1 MGLLKSALH
10 VARPDGFGKRPRGPL
25 GGGQGGPSVAKRWR
39 IRHKLL
45 LGLGLVLCSFAL
57 VLAGAVHGLTSYMDT
72 MKTLDCKYSENVLE
86 KEFKQSARNLLGTI
100 DGGASLDEEETQLRT
115 RLTICRSNLAAYE
128 TQLDDTI
135 SRGRD
140 PDMGVH
146 EKTLIKDINAAFTQF
161 EQGIATAKKPTIVHE
176 SDAKRIVDEPAV
188 QTSGQR
194 INKLADELSTAIG
207 LSVYKHIG
215 DAKKQ
220 YHRSMAAVI
229 ATSVLGVVIMAGL
242 LRFFHGW
249 IFQPLHKLQEGV
261 RRVAGGNFDGK
272 IELNSADELEELAD
286 AFNDMTRRLHAKYSD
301 LTHQFD
307 ERGKQLVRSERLAS
321 VGFLAAGVAHEINN
335 PLASIAFCA
344 EALERRLAELL
355 NRLPREQEAVGKY
368 LKMIE
373 QEAFRCKAITQNL
386 LEFSRVGEGQRVPTD
401 LSEVVQS
408 VLEMAQHLKA
418 SEGKRVVF
426 RPTSKLI
433 AQVNPQEIRQVILNM
448 VVNAMESMDE
458 GGTLTI
464 ALAAGKKGAE
474 IVFADSGCGMPHD
487 VLENIFEPFFTRSRT
502 GKGTGLGLSIS
513 HRIVNQHGGEIE
525 ATSAGPDRGS
535 TFVVRLPIRET
546 AAGDASDHLDPEEEF
561 LKHQAR
567 HERRAA

>member
-1 MGLLKSALH
+1 
-10 VARPDGFGKRPRGPL
+10 
-25 GGGQGGPSVAKRWR
+25 VAKRWR

-45 LGLGLVLCSFAL
+45 LSLGLVLASFAL
-57 VLAGAVHGLTSYMDT
+57 VLAGAVQGLTSYMDT
-72 MKTLDCKYSENVLE
+72 MKTLDSKYSENVLE
-86 KEFKQSARNLLGTI
+86 KEFKQSARNMLAPT
-100 DGGASLDEEETQLRT
+100 DGAASLDEEESKLQLRIALARAT
-115 RLTICRSNLAAYE
+115 LAAYE
-128 TQLDDTI
+128 KQLDDTI
-135 SRGRD
+135 DRRRD

-146 EKTLIKDINAAFTQF
+146 EKALIKEINAAFVQF
-161 EQGIATAKKPTIVHE
+161 EQGIVTAKKPTIVHE
-176 SDAKRIVDEPAV
+176 DDAKRIVDEPAV
-188 QTSGQR
+188 QSAGQR

-207 LSVYKHIG
+207 LAVYSHIAT
-215 DAKKQ
+215 AKTQ
-220 YHRSMAAVI
+220 YHRSMATVI
-229 ATSVLGVVIMAGL
+229 ATAVLGVVIMAGL

-272 IELNSADELEELAD
+272 IELDSGDELEELAD
-286 AFNDMTRRLHAKYSD
+286 AFNDMTRRLHVKYSD

-386 LEFSRVGEGQRVPTD
+386 LEFSRVGEGQRISTD

-426 RPTSKLI
+426 RPTSKLV
-433 AQVNPQEIRQVILNM
+433 AKVNPQEIKQVVLNM

-464 ALAAGKKGAE
+464 ALAPGKNGAE
-474 IVFADSGCGMPHD
+474 IVFADTGCGMPRE

-513 HRIVNQHGGEIE
+513 QRIVTQHGGEIE
-525 ATSAGPDRGS
+525 ASSSGLNQGS
-535 TFVVRLPIRET
+535 TFVVRLPLAP
-546 AAGDASDHLDPEEEF
+546 AAAVKEDAVVRL
-561 LKHQAR
+561 
-567 HERRAA
+567 AA

>member
-1 MGLLKSALH
+1 
-10 VARPDGFGKRPRGPL
+10 
-25 GGGQGGPSVAKRWR
+25 VAKRWR
-39 IRHKLL
+39 IKHKLL
-45 LGLGLVLCSFAL
+45 LCLGLVLSSFAL
-57 VLAGAVHGLTSYMDT
+57 VLAGAVQGLTSYMDT
-72 MKTLDCKYSENVLE
+72 MKLFDSKYAENVCE
-86 KEFKQSARNLLGTI
+86 KEFKQSARNLLI
-100 DGGASLDEEETQLRT
+100 PADGAASVDEEES
-115 RLTICRSNLAAYE
+115 RLKAQVAASREKLAAYE
-128 TQLDDTI
+128 KQLDDTI
-135 SRGRD
+135 ARDRD
-140 PDMGVH
+140 PNMGVT
-146 EKTLIKDINAAFTQF
+146 EKALIQEINAAFIQF
-161 EQGIATAKKPTIVHE
+161 EQGIVAAKKPTIIHE
-176 SDAKRIVDEPAV
+176 ADAKRIVDEPAI
-188 QTSGQR
+188 QAAGLR

-207 LSVYKHIG
+207 HAVYAHI
-215 DAKKQ
+215 AAEKTN

-229 ATSVLGVVIMAGL
+229 ATAVLGVVIMVGL
-242 LRFFHGW
+242 LRFFQGW
-249 IFQPLHKLQEGV
+249 IFRPLHKLQEGV

-272 IELNSADELEELAD
+272 IELKSGDELEELAD

-301 LTHQFD
+301 LTHQCD

-386 LEFSRVGEGQRVPTD
+386 LEFSRVGEGKRVATD

-408 VLEMAQHLKA
+408 VLEMAQHLKVC
-418 SEGKRVVF
+418 EGKRVVF

-433 AQVNPQEIRQVILNM
+433 GQVNPQEIKQVVLNL

-464 ALAAGKKGAE
+464 ALAQGKKGTE
-474 IVFADSGCGMPHD
+474 IVFADTGCGMPRE

-513 HRIVNQHGGEIE
+513 QRIVTQHGGEIE
-525 ATSAGPDRGS
+525 ASSQGPNQGS
-535 TFVVRLPIRET
+535 TFIVRLPLAPAGAVKEDAVVRL
-546 AAGDASDHLDPEEEF
+546 AA
-561 LKHQAR
+561 
-567 HERRAA
+567 

>member
-1 MGLLKSALH
+1 M
-10 VARPDGFGKRPRGPL
+10 
-25 GGGQGGPSVAKRWR
+25 AKRWR

-45 LGLGLVLCSFAL
+45 LGLGLVLSTFAL
-57 VLAGAVHGLTSYMDT
+57 VLAGAVQGLTSYMST
-72 MKTLDCKYSENVLE
+72 MNTLDSKYAESVCAED
-86 KEFKQSARNLLGTI
+86 FKQCVLTLLKAGDSATSLDDEAVRISARAAQARDKL
-100 DGGASLDEEETQLRT
+100 AVYEQQL
-115 RLTICRSNLAAYE
+115 N
-128 TQLDDTI
+128 DTI
-135 SRGRD
+135 GRRRD
-140 PDMGVH
+140 PDMGYK
-146 EKTLIKDINAAFTQF
+146 EKARIKEINAAFTQF
-161 EQGIATAKKPTIVHE
+161 DKGIESAKKTPTIVHE
-176 SDAKRIVDEPAV
+176 ADAKRISSDPAV
-188 QTSGQR
+188 STAGILLERLVQ
-194 INKLADELSTAIG
+194 ELSNDIG
-207 LSVYKHIG
+207 HEVYRHIAE
-215 DAKKQ
+215 AKTH
-220 YHRSMAAVI
+220 YHRSMVAVI
-229 ATSVLGVVIMAGL
+229 VTAVLGVLIMAGL
-242 LRFFHGW
+242 LRFFYGW

-286 AFNDMTRRLHAKYSD
+286 AFNDMTRRLHVKYSD

-386 LEFSRVGEGQRVPTD
+386 LEFSRVGEGQRVATD
-401 LSEVVQS
+401 LSETVQS

-433 AQVNPQEIRQVILNM
+433 AQVNPQEIRQVVLNM

-464 ALAAGKKGAE
+464 TLAPGKKGVE
-474 IVFADSGCGMPHD
+474 IMFADTGCGMQRD

-513 HRIVNQHGGEIE
+513 QRIVTQHGGEIE
-525 ATSAGPDRGS
+525 ASSTGLNQGS
-535 TFVVRLPIRET
+535 TFIVRLPLAPATAMKEDNVVRL
-546 AAGDASDHLDPEEEF
+546 AA
-561 LKHQAR
+561 
-567 HERRAA
+567 